1 MVFAHY
7 PVTSRSVY
15 CVGFDPSG
23 KKLVSGSSD
32 ETVKVWS
39 VGSSGTFECESTLNV
54 DAGFRGV
61 QSVSFSPK
69 DNVIAAGCYNG
80 KIHLVDAV
88 AGEVKSTLT
97 GHTRYVP
104 VPALLVLKI
113 VCSLSSDAQF
123 CPWRLLRQDGQEAGF
138 VQRGPNYHGVGRDN
152 RGAHWLDPDRAFR
165 QVSLLPLCSCRSFLH
180 VAHAD

>member
-1 MVFAHY
+1 MMYMLTCLQHRVY
-7 PVTSRSVY
+7 SV
-15 CVGFDPSG
+15 CFSADG
-23 KKLVSGSSD
+23 KFIASGSKD

-39 VGSSGTFECESTLNV
+39 VGSSGDFEC
-54 DAGFRGV
+54 
-61 QSVSFSPK
+61 Q
-69 DNVIAAGCYNG
+69 
-80 KIHLVDAV
+80 
-88 AGEVKSTLT
+88 STLT

-152 RGAHWLDPDRAFR
+152 RGAHWLAPDRAHR
-165 QVSLLPLCSCRSFLH
+165 VRTCSPLLCSFSKSFCLLTIQRCAALSGASGLTRAARSLSQ
-180 VAHAD
+180 AALTRP